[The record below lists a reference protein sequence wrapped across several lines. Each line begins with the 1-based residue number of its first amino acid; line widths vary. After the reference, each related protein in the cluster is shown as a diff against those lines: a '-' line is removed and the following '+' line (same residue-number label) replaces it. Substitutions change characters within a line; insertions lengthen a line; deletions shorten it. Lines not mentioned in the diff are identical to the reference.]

1 MLHGLIREEGCCLS
15 TEQRQTDS
23 RDCRVLGCVGAISM
37 WYLDTVSPCWAKGS
51 VNHTPERWAV
61 SCVAQHCSWGGVG
74 ESYHSHHSSPL
85 LLPSLDTCGCLWIA
99 FWGHL
104 RFSSLCNSS
113 VPPTQEALANLK
125 LCRLCSG
132 TQHKREI
139 TYLKLR
145 CPSSLK
151 TLCSERA
158 SASKLLLTFATNVI
172 I

>member
-1 MLHGLIREEGCCLS
+1 MLHGPDKGGRLLS
-15 TEQRQTDS
+15 FHRAKTNWQPRLQS
-23 RDCRVLGCVGAISM
+23 FRVRGSNKYVVPWHCQPSLGQ
-37 WYLDTVSPCWAKGS
+37 GS

-85 LLPSLDTCGCLWIA
+85 LLPSLGTCGCLRIA

-104 RFSSLCNSS
+104 RFSSLCRSS
-113 VPPTQEALANLK
+113 MPPTQEALANFK

-132 TQHKREI
+132 TQHRREI

-145 CPSSLK
+145 CPSLLK

-158 SASKLLLTFATNVI
+158 AASKLLLTFATNVI